1 MRASLSDVAA
11 LELSLQSS
19 LGAAAR
25 VSELRAALSP
35 AQPPAVRRAA
45 LAALRR
51 VFTRYFHEGV
61 MAGAAVP
68 AAAAGGAT
76 AALAPARK
84 RACAGGADAP
94 SSSPAAA
101 ALAAWLHGEFRLFR
115 AELAACLLEA
125 RTAGEAA
132 DAPDNADLAADALA
146 TAAHFVAHAR
156 AAPAAA
162 DNARLCSDALD
173 WCGAA
178 RARDRHD
185 ERRQTLPPNRAPRAL
200 LFYFV
205 LFAGFCACCWAALRA
220 RSCRPARPRLRGL
233 PRALRRRACLRA
245 RRARARRPPP
255 WPFARATRTS
265 LTTCGWRRAAAWR
278 GWRAKWRPRAR
289 GQATAATAAPLRTAR
304 PPSLCARPWTC
315 CSASR
320 CR

>member
-84 RACAGGADAP
+84 RARAGGADAP
-94 SSSPAAA
+94 SALPAAA
-101 ALAAWLHGEFRLFR
+101 ALAAWLHGEFRAFR

-132 DAPDNADLAADALA
+132 DAPDNSDLAADALA

-178 RARDRHD
+178 RARDRHA
-185 ERRQTLPPNRAPRAL
+185 ERRRPCRPTAHP
-200 LFYFV
+200 V
-205 LFAGFCACCWAALRA
+205 LFFFLSIFSQAFARAAGRLCALGAAGRRA
-220 RSCRPARPRLRGL
+220 RGCAV
-233 PRALRRRACLRA
+233 CRA
-245 RRARARRPPP
+245 RRAGGRV
-255 WPFARATRTS
+255 
-265 LTTCGWRRAAAWR
+265 C
-278 GWRAKWRPRAR
+278 AR
-289 GQATAATAAPLRTAR
+289 GA
-304 PPSLCARPWTC
+304 CARGGRHRGL
-315 CSASR
+315 SR
-320 CR
+320 GLRGRV